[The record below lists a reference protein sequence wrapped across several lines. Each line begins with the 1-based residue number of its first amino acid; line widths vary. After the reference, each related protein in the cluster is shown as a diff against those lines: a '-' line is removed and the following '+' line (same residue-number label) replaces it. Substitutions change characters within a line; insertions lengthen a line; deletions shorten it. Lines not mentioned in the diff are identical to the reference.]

1 MTDSVWNHRQGGQRF
16 GVPPVAYGRPFSQRP
31 LPVHSS
37 SEYSQ
42 SGLSTR
48 RAQLDEPFGRLRSR
62 SSQALA
68 NLETAAG
75 PEEAMINEKALVL
88 DVHRAYGRILSPT
101 NLHRPNVHI
110 FFSLNTLSGSEPLS
124 AITNN
129 LCEIFEVGDQV
140 EIGIEGGFNVSSA
153 VDEYHAILTC
163 ATILQIRDDSEQPE
177 LAPLLMVQEGGEMPL
192 AVTKNCGLVG
202 VHPQVL
208 PIPAVI
214 SAFLESASSITVPPM
229 SWPEF
234 AMVGHSVEGRLIR
247 APRWMN
253 GNGTQELEKVALTLQ
268 RYGRDMAGFAI
279 IKGHLENGVVLMPID
294 KDDLKACGE
303 IFFPFEMKRAESGF
317 DYRKVYSKGSKWY
330 FRACRE
336 LPGRRFKFR
345 AYSLDDLSG
354 AMPRNSGI
362 PFNGMVEED
371 GSRNA
376 HNSEGCNETSGR
388 QIGDAVRNQT
398 EFRGYPAATERSV
411 DAHPLTAVHDED
423 PRGSSPLVDIGA
435 QTVDHRSEVSA
446 RRCAVISDSTLRQL
460 AEVDFS
466 TPTNLLDIEE
476 PVALTQ
482 PVMPLEPCHAP
493 ILRCPSP
500 LQPSNLTSANVD
512 HRDTDSVIVPKSTS
526 TAVSESCL
534 SSARSRTISLESS
547 SHLCPSSF
555 AVTADSSAALADKAH
570 NDGETLLL
578 NSTPPPTNVYSTSS
592 SINVVV
598 GQTGNNVAQLEDDAP
613 LHDHSNLME
622 HVSDEV
628 ISSTGSLVVRKYNVF
643 DENLDT
649 SIMHL
654 GISNLPKRTYEE
666 ELIGCL
672 DDEVLQN
679 RTLAQESASASFGA
693 STTAYAQSEKKGDDV
708 FTRQQPR
715 SNLPAEMDNGGV
727 QFVGRGESLA
737 DVLLRLEADERAS
750 NLMDSH
756 EEGSGAESSE
766 EEDAGRNLRG
776 PFPIR
781 VQRRPDDSE
790 FWFTAKSVRQ
800 SFDTAAKSHSQYS
813 LLSAGDCK
821 KRRPSSG
828 KEQFDSPTDEGDNN
842 NSVTG
847 MMKAEKAVQCDATNE
862 ASLSSLSAVLHSDD
876 VIAKFFTDVVKQ
888 EPR

>member
-1 MTDSVWNHRQGGQRF
+1 MFGFELNISVKTEYADS
-16 GVPPVAYGRPFSQRP
+16 PF
-31 LPVHSS
+31 
-37 SEYSQ
+37 
-42 SGLSTR
+42 
-48 RAQLDEPFGRLRSR
+48 FGR
-62 SSQALA
+62 A
-68 NLETAAG
+68 N
-75 PEEAMINEKALVL
+75 N
-88 DVHRAYGRILSPT
+88 
-101 NLHRPNVHI
+101 
-110 FFSLNTLSGSEPLS
+110 FSGSFRSLS
-124 AITNN
+124 EVAADVLVAVMCAEARKHQ
-129 LCEIFEVGDQV
+129 LCLG
-140 EIGIEGGFNVSSA
+140 
-153 VDEYHAILTC
+153 
-163 ATILQIRDDSEQPE
+163 
-177 LAPLLMVQEGGEMPL
+177 
-192 AVTKNCGLVG
+192 
-202 VHPQVL
+202 
-208 PIPAVI
+208 
-214 SAFLESASSITVPPM
+214 M

-317 DYRKVYSKGSKWY
+317 DYR
-330 FRACRE
+330 
-336 LPGRRFKFR
+336 
-345 AYSLDDLSG
+345 
-354 AMPRNSGI
+354 
-362 PFNGMVEED
+362 VEED

-411 DAHPLTAVHDED
+411 DAHLLTAVHDED

-715 SNLPAEMDNGGV
+715 FGLINC
-727 QFVGRGESLA
+727 
-737 DVLLRLEADERAS
+737 LLIY
-750 NLMDSH
+750 M
-756 EEGSGAESSE
+756 G
-766 EEDAGRNLRG
+766 
-776 PFPIR
+776 
-781 VQRRPDDSE
+781 
-790 FWFTAKSVRQ
+790 TAVECPGNA
-800 SFDTAAKSHSQYS
+800 F
-813 LLSAGDCK
+813 C
-821 KRRPSSG
+821 
-828 KEQFDSPTDEGDNN
+828 
-842 NSVTG
+842 
-847 MMKAEKAVQCDATNE
+847 C
-862 ASLSSLSAVLHSDD
+862 
-876 VIAKFFTDVVKQ
+876 
-888 EPR
+888 

>member
-16 GVPPVAYGRPFSQRP
+16 GVPPVAYGRPFGQRP

-42 SGLSTR
+42 SRLSTR

-62 SSQALA
+62 SSQALT
-68 NLETAAG
+68 NLETAVG
-75 PEEAMINEKALVL
+75 PEEATVNEKALVL

-110 FFSLNTLSGSEPLS
+110 FFSLDTLSGSEPLS
-124 AITNN
+124 SITND

-140 EIGIEGGFNVSSA
+140 EIGIEGRFSA
-153 VDEYHAILTC
+153 NSTVDEYHAILTC
-163 ATILQIRDDSEQPE
+163 TTILQIRDGSERPE

-214 SAFLESASSITVPPM
+214 SAFLESASSISVPPM

-268 RYGRDMAGFAI
+268 RYGRDIAGFAI

-294 KDDLKACGE
+294 KDDLKVCGE
-303 IFFPFEMKRAESGF
+303 IFYPFEMKRAESAGF

-354 AMPRNSGI
+354 AMQRNSAI
-362 PFNGMVEED
+362 PFNGMMD
-371 GSRNA
+371 GDGNRNA
-376 HNSEGCNETSGR
+376 HDSEGCDETSGR
-388 QIGDAVRNQT
+388 QIGDAVRNPT
-398 EFRGYPAATERSV
+398 ELRGCPAVAERNV
-411 DAHPLTAVHDED
+411 DVHTLTAAHDED
-423 PRGSSPLVDIGA
+423 ARGSSPLVDIGA

-446 RRCAVISDSTLRQL
+446 QKCAVISDSTLRQL

-476 PVALTQ
+476 PVALSQ
-482 PVMPLEPCHAP
+482 PVIPLEPCRAP
-493 ILRCPSP
+493 VLRRPSL
-500 LQPSNLTSANVD
+500 LQLSNLMSANVD
-512 HRDTDSVIVPKSTS
+512 HRDSDSVIVPKSAS
-526 TAVSESCL
+526 TAVSDSCL
-534 SSARSRTISLESS
+534 SSARSRTVSLESE

-555 AVTADSSAALADKAH
+555 ASAAQADNAH
-570 NDGETLLL
+570 SDGETLLL
-578 NSTPPPTNVYSTSS
+578 NSTPPPTNMYSTPS
-592 SINVVV
+592 SINVVTRE
-598 GQTGNNVAQLEDDAP
+598 TGNNVVQLEDDAP
-613 LHDHSNLME
+613 LHEHSNLTD
-622 HVSDEV
+622 HVSDEM
-628 ISSTGSLVVRKYNVF
+628 ILSSSSLVVRKYNVF
-643 DENLDT
+643 DVDLDT

-654 GISNLPKRTYEE
+654 EILNPHKRTYEE

-672 DDEVLQN
+672 DDEVSQN
-679 RTLAQESASASFGA
+679 RTLAQVSPSASFGA
-693 STTAYAQSEKKGDDV
+693 STTTYAQSEKQGDNV
-708 FTRQQPR
+708 LTRQQPK
-715 SNLPAEMDNGGV
+715 SNLSVEMDNGGV
-727 QFVGRGESLA
+727 QFVGRGENLA
-737 DVLLRLEADERAS
+737 DVLLRLETDERAS
-750 NLMDSH
+750 RLMNSH
-756 EEGSGAESSE
+756 EEGSGAESSD
-766 EEDAGRNLRG
+766 EEDDGRNLHG

-781 VQRRPDDSE
+781 VQRRPDDNE
-790 FWFTAKSVRQ
+790 FWFTAKDVRQ
-800 SFDTAAKSHSQYS
+800 SFDTATNSHSQHS
-813 LLSAGDCK
+813 LAPIGDCK
-821 KRRPSSG
+821 KQCTSFG
-828 KEQFDSPTDEGDNN
+828 KEQVDSRADEGDKN
-842 NSVTG
+842 NSVAG
-847 MMKAEKAVQCDATNE
+847 MVKTEKAVQCDATNE
-862 ASLSSLSAVLHSDD
+862 ASLSSLSAVLQSDD
-876 VIAKFFTDVVKQ
+876 VIAKFFTDIVKR